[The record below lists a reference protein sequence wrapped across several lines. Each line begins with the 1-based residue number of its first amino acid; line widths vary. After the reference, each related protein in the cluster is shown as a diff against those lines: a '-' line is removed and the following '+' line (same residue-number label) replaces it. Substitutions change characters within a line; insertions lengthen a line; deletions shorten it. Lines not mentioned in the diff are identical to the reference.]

1 MGLFSRFGV
10 QALMLRR
17 GSNFRV
23 KLTASRLKLDWPVM
37 PLNQSR
43 WFTTYHL
50 KVTQV
55 TLRDSSEA

>member
-10 QALMLRR
+10 QALTLRR

-23 KLTASRLKLDWPVM
+23 KLTAFRAEITLSVT

-55 TLRDSSEA
+55 TLRDTTEA